1 MFLVRHFEQSL
12 HLKVKIL
19 MYFFG
24 GGFSWVSFRIT
35 IHLLKGETDFDFDVI
50 SHICMSVF
58 GLSTVTL
65 SSKTVCVCVRN
76 RRLLRKPLFFADEPT
91 VDTEALYETME
102 GKMGD
107 FIAELQ
113 QHAST
118 LLSTICESDTC
129 SVFIRRITL

>member
-1 MFLVRHFEQSL
+1 MF
-12 HLKVKIL
+12 
-19 MYFFG
+19 FF
-24 GGFSWVSFRIT
+24 GGFSWVSYRIT
-35 IHLLKGETDFDFDVI
+35 IHLLKGETDFDSEVI

-58 GLSTVTL
+58 GLCTVTL
-65 SSKTVCVCVRN
+65 SSKTVCVCTSVRVCVRN

-129 SVFIRRITL
+129 SVFIRHITL